1 LTLFDDLASR
11 GIQVAEI
18 TKYIEEQ
25 MQGAAEGYADYME
38 AGFSTATIGALDD
51 ILAYQKKVGEN
62 EVLMKGVDGMTA
74 ALVKMSNAT
83 ELNET
88 EFDKFEQ
95 MARDGFDALIAKG
108 FTEKESLIELA
119 PMLSRLVF
127 LQNEYG
133 LAIDAETQ
141 ALIDK
146 AKAEGVNLDQYKS
159 QEEIFTDMSKSLSEL
174 VEIFRNAFPSAIDAT
189 TDAFSRLNGEAGRF
203 NPDTTYTGGKGGG
216 NADVQAASGFYSP
229 RLSQDTLIQA
239 HKGEEVRVVPAG
251 QNASGGGN
259 RITNLTIE
267 IRGPGVSPIDVAEAA
282 RIAWKGNVRGF
293 RSLLGGN

>member
-11 GIQVAEI
+11 GIEVAEI
-18 TKYIEEQ
+18 TEYINEQ
-25 MQGAAEGYADYME
+25 MTAGLTGYKAYLEGD
-38 AGFSTATIGALDD
+38 FSDATIGVFEEM
-51 ILAYQKKVGEN
+51 LAYEKKVGEN
-62 EVLMKGVDGMTA
+62 QSLIDGIDGITE
-74 ALVKMSNAT
+74 ALVGMSNASRLT
-83 ELNET
+83 EA
-88 EFDKFEQ
+88 EFDSFEK
-95 MARDGFDALIAKG
+95 AGRDAYDALIAKG

-159 QEEIFTDMSKSLSEL
+159 QEEIFSDMSKSLNDL

-189 TDAFSRLNGEAGRF
+189 TDAFSRLNGESGKF
-203 NPDTTYTGGKGGG
+203 NPDTTYTGGKGG
-216 NADVQAASGFYSP
+216 ADVQAASGFYSP

-239 HKGEEVRVVPAG
+239 HQGESVVITPKA
-251 QNASGGGN
+251 QNSGAQGKTVNVSMALNGS
-259 RITNLTIE
+259 IT
-267 IRGPGVSPIDVAEAA
+267 PISVAEAWLEA
-282 RIAWKGNVRGF
+282 YRGNVRGL
-293 RSLLGGN
+293 RSAVEGH